1 MDTRKTIK
9 MLTQGWW
16 GAEYTQTP
24 DINTS
29 WQPRTSNTFQRPNG
43 YAGSAKIVT
52 SERDGYFV
60 PGTFRA
66 NPCIMREMRASAT
79 QGYAES
85 NKWWVGWYYRLT
97 GHFWYQCCQVNPSF
111 EMSELDE
118 YNTNEASLA
127 IVKTQ
132 AKLREA
138 EWNAFV
144 ALGELKETIELL
156 RNPLKCLRD
165 SLQNFLNN
173 KGRFRRTVFVGD
185 TLTGSW
191 MTYRYAIVP
200 LISDVIAAAKLLKKK
215 LEQIEGMQRI
225 SGGQRVDLPKIGSCS
240 YTDGNSGFTWQM
252 AYDRQMYRLTVH
264 HVYFERMLMSTNE
277 FLARALGFDLPS
289 LATNLWELVT
299 RSFVIDWVFAVGD
312 WLAAITPDPKL
323 VYLGNCTS
331 QKIVKRI
338 TCDVVSIRHEVG
350 LRTDRPVILP
360 RYTWDSSTLHR
371 QVGTST
377 VVMPPFN
384 PNYLKI
390 KRLLDSLSMLWHP
403 ATQNVR
409 RLK

>member
-9 MLTQGWW
+9 MLTSGFW
-16 GAEYTQTP
+16 GVQMSQTP
-24 DINTS
+24 DNPSS
-29 WQPRTSNTFQRPNG
+29 WQAAQSVYFQRPNG
-43 YAGSAKIVT
+43 FSGSAKIVT
-52 SERDGYFV
+52 SEREGYFT

-79 QGYAES
+79 AGYAVS
-85 NKWWVGWYYRLT
+85 NKWHVGWYYRLID
-97 GHFWYQCCQVNPSF
+97 HFWYQACQRNTSF

-118 YNTNEASLA
+118 WSTNEASLA
-127 IVKTQ
+127 VVKTR

-144 ALGELKETIELL
+144 ALGELRETLELL

-165 SLQNFLNN
+165 SLLQFL
-173 KGRFRRTVFVGD
+173 KKQGKFRKTLLVGD
-185 TLTGSW
+185 AASGSW

-200 LISDVIAAAKLLKKK
+200 LISDVIAAVKLLQKK
-215 LEQIEGMQRI
+215 LEQIQGMQRV
-225 SGGQRVDLPKIGSCS
+225 SGGQRVDMPLSGTVSDS
-240 YTDGNSGFTWQM
+240 SWGFTWVM
-252 AYDRQMYRLTVH
+252 AYERQMYRLSIH

-277 FLARALGFDLPS
+277 LLARLMGFDQS
-289 LATNLWELVT
+289 QLAQNVWELVS
-299 RSFVIDWVFAVGD
+299 RSFVIDWVFAVGS
-312 WLAAITPDPKL
+312 WLAAITPDPKIT
-323 VYLGNCTS
+323 YLGNCTS

-338 TCDVVSIRHEVG
+338 TCDVVSIRHEIG
-350 LRTDRPVILP
+350 LRRSEPVVLP

-384 PNYLKI
+384 PNYFNI

-403 ATQNVR
+403 ATANVR